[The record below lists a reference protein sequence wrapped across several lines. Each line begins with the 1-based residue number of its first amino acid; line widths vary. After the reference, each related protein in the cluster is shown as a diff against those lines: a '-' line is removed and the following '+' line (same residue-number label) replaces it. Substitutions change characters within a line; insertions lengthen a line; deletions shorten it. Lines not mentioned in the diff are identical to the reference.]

1 MLQTPVRPASVK
13 APEHSPVALPA
24 KKKLTYKDARELEA
38 LPALIERLESE
49 VAAHTERM
57 QQPDFYQQ
65 TADRINAHTK
75 LLADVQSELDHAY
88 GRWAELDG

>member
-1 MLQTPVRPASVK
+1 MK
-13 APEHSPVALPA
+13 APEVSAVALPA

-49 VAAHTERM
+49 VASHTERM

-65 TADRINAHTK
+65 TADRINAHAK
-75 LLADVQSELDHAY
+75 SLAAVQSELDNAY
-88 GRWAELDG
+88 RRWAELDG